1 MASTR
6 NLSVR
11 SHRAAHQSSAVLLL
25 LLNFSL
31 FLIFHLVNSLRSLPS
46 QNRFVFFFKTS
57 RSLLRNWRNRTYI
70 CWKFI
75 ESRMKQKAL
84 ALLRLNVGENAG
96 KMSNCFVWFIQEL
109 REKQL
114 VECVTVQQDGSIST
128 IFCFD
133 FVLFYFG
140 FLVVLASICYS
151 ARFETNTLDK
161 RWLVLLF
168 YILRLVHRPERM
180 KMRPLIHNPI
190 IHVNIPSVLYHLNS
204 GSCGQR
210 SRPLIRKALQFSKSL
225 TTSCLK
231 QTEEIGIGSFF
242 FSLKCREDSRVQ
254 NPLHSYAFLFSE
266 MSVKE
271 HLLV

>member
-46 QNRFVFFFKTS
+46 QNRFVFF
-57 RSLLRNWRNRTYI
+57 LRLADRFFVIGATGRI

-133 FVLFYFG
+133 FVLFI
-140 FLVVLASICYS
+140 FLAFLSSSRLS
-151 ARFETNTLDK
+151 A
-161 RWLVLLF
+161 
-168 YILRLVHRPERM
+168 
-180 KMRPLIHNPI
+180 
-190 IHVNIPSVLYHLNS
+190 
-204 GSCGQR
+204 
-210 SRPLIRKALQFSKSL
+210 IRH
-225 TTSCLK
+225 
-231 QTEEIGIGSFF
+231 
-242 FSLKCREDSRVQ
+242 DSRQ
-254 NPLHSYAFLFSE
+254 IP
-266 MSVKE
+266 
-271 HLLV
+271 